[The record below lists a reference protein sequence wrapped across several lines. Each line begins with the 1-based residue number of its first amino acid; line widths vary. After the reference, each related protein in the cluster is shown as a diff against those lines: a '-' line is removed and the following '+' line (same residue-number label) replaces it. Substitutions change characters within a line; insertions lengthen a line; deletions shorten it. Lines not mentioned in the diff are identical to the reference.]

1 MVKFDCF
8 QFKINHS
15 NMKIKLYSFLVF
27 LFLAGQSFS
36 QTQPV
41 QTAQSNPVT
50 NPKDSVGRK
59 PGTNGIGFGLMFGT
73 DGGGISLGKCIS
85 KSGKMYILVSG
96 TYAPISLTDF
106 PFQFGTTDVNIDAD
120 VKLGRIAA
128 VLEYH
133 PFGNAFKISAGAA
146 YMLTNI
152 GGTIM
157 VRDSSSQ
164 GDIKVA
170 PSEIGDIKFGLKTNP
185 VVPYFGIGFGRAVP
199 KGRVGFNFELGAYYI
214 TSPIVSLKGSGM
226 LEPSSVNEPVLKE
239 NLSGFSLLP
248 AMNFRLNFKIGK

>member
-1 MVKFDCF
+1 
-8 QFKINHS
+8 
-15 NMKIKLYSFLVF
+15 MKIKLYSFLA
-27 LFLAGQSFS
+27 LFILG
-36 QTQPV
+36 V
-41 QTAQSNPVT
+41 QLFVQAQAPDAPQNQAKPT
-50 NPKDSVGRK
+50 TEEPTKRK
-59 PGTNGIGFGLMFGT
+59 AGTNGIGFGLMFGT
-73 DGGGISLGKCIS
+73 DGAGISLGKCIS
-85 KSGKMYILVSG
+85 KNGKMYFMASG
-96 TYAPISLTDF
+96 MYAPVTLTAF
-106 PFQFGTTDVNIDAD
+106 PYKFGSTDVIVDAD
-120 VKLGRIAA
+120 IKLGRISA
-128 VLEYH
+128 VFEYH
-133 PFGNAFKISAGAA
+133 PFSNAFKISAGAA

-164 GDIKVA
+164 GDIRVA